1 MDISH
6 ILNHLG
12 EERENYF
19 NAVSPPIIQTSNF
32 CFNTVDEM
40 RMGLQKESEAPFYTR
55 GYNPTVAILRK
66 KIAALEKAEDAL
78 IFGSGSAAIAAAVMS
93 SVKGGEHVICVNKPY
108 SWTTKLLNNLLS
120 KYGIETTMVDG
131 TSVENFKKEIKK
143 NTKLI
148 VLESPNSWT
157 FEMQDIEEVCKLAKK
172 NKITTLVDNSYS
184 SPLFQQPISLGADMV
199 AHSATKYLSG
209 HSDVVAGVLCG
220 TKERIKKNFESE
232 LMTLGAII
240 SPNDAWLLLKGLRTL
255 QLRVERSAASGKK
268 VVEFL
273 KEHPKAEKIYY
284 PFINDNAQYE
294 LAKKQMSNCGG
305 MFSVL
310 LKAEKMQEVENFC
323 NNAKLFL
330 LACSWGGYESLIFPA
345 CTLYNSQNYN
355 TSSNYLPWNLVRIYI
370 GLEDPELLIEDLN
383 GALGKM
389 N

>member
-32 CFNTVDEM
+32 CFKTVDEM
-40 RMGLQKESEAPFYTR
+40 RIGLQKESEAPFYTR
-55 GYNPTVAILRK
+55 GFNPTVGILRK

-78 IFGSGSAAIAAAVMS
+78 IFGSGSAAISAAVMS

-120 KYGIETTMVDG
+120 KYGVETILVNG
-131 TSVENFKKEIKK
+131 ASIENFEKAIRK

-148 VLESPNSWT
+148 FLESPNSWT
-157 FEMQDIEEVCKLAKK
+157 FEMQDIEAICKLAKK
-172 NKITTLVDNSYS
+172 NKIFTIVDNSYS
-184 SPLFQQPISLGADMV
+184 SPLFQQPVSLGADMV
-199 AHSATKYLSG
+199 VHSATKYLSG

-220 TKERIKKNFESE
+220 TKEKLKKIFESE

-255 QLRVERSAASGKK
+255 QLRVERSASSGKK
-268 VVEFL
+268 VIEFL
-273 KEHPKAEKIYY
+273 QKHPKVEKVFY
-284 PFINDNAQYE
+284 PFSKDNAQHE

-310 LKAEKMQEVENFC
+310 LKADKMQEVENFC
-323 NNAKLFL
+323 NHAKRFL

-355 TSSNYLPWNLVRIYI
+355 SSSNYLPWNLVRIYI
-370 GLEDPELLIEDLN
+370 GLEEPELLIEDLD
-383 GALGKM
+383 GALEKM
-389 N
+389 